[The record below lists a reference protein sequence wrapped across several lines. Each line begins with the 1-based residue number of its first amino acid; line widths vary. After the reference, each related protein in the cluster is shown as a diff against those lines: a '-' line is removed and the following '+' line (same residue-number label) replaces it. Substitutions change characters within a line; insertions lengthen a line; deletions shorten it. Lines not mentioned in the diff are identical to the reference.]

1 MAKQEE
7 SDTSILSP
15 EREKILAR
23 RKRKKEYRKKRRQN
37 EVEDTLRKL
46 GIDLNQIP
54 DFFYPIPPLE
64 KFETSSQLAQ
74 ETKEKCL
81 KNGNLNNL
89 LPLNCPRGL

>member
-1 MAKQEE
+1 MANQEE

-15 EREKILAR
+15 EREKVLAR

-64 KFETSSQLAQ
+64 NSKQQVSKPKKQRKSV
-74 ETKEKCL
+74 
-81 KNGNLNNL
+81 
-89 LPLNCPRGL
+89 